1 MFDALEH
8 WLASVQL
15 PRIISNPS
23 IVVSRSKMR
32 LPIMQVSVDTKK
44 LASFAIIA
52 FVMGGA
58 LGGLLF
64 NYGGVYVP
72 TSDLSNMFGFMNQ
85 FQSYDELKDYLAESA
100 SSDMYWGGPWFSLG
114 VDDMMMFEDSA
125 VPRGDTITSNWESIG
140 SGSDGEISIIPSSG
154 TESYNVDFSGTN
166 IQVEGVDEADVVKTD
181 GTYIYYAKG
190 SEIIIVKAYPASDVR
205 IVSRTNM
212 SRPVQDIYISGD
224 RLIVFTAQSP
234 NWYFYEEEGI
244 ADDGYRVILT
254 ILDISDRA
262 SPEEIREINM
272 DGTYFNSRLIG
283 DHLYFIIRNPAYI
296 YDDIVELPTI
306 REGEEWSTIDADCIW
321 YPNNTR
327 GWMAYHTIASL
338 DVQDSEAKLTT
349 ETFLLDEGSTIYV
362 SPTNMYLISEGWYRE
377 SRITKIGIEN
387 GEIKF
392 RANGTV
398 PGYVLNQFSM
408 DEHDGYFRIATTG
421 SVDNRR
427 GGNNVFVMD
436 TELNIVGR
444 LEGLAE
450 GEQIYSSR
458 FMGDRVYLVTFK
470 ITDPL
475 FTIDLSDPENPTV
488 LGALKIPGFSTYLH
502 PYDENILIGIGKET
516 IEDKSGTIAWQQ
528 GVKISLFDV
537 SDVSDPKE
545 LAKLVIGDRGS
556 DSNALYDHH
565 AFLFSRARNLLV
577 LPILEAQIDETDFA
591 DGKAPDDWYGEY
603 VYQGAYV
610 FDISEEGIEL
620 RGKVTHIDDPSEFLK
635 SGYWFDSEYQVERS
649 LYIED
654 NLYTLS
660 DGMLKVSSLSTLE
673 ELAAIDFGE

>member
-1 MFDALEH
+1 
-8 WLASVQL
+8 
-15 PRIISNPS
+15 
-23 IVVSRSKMR
+23 MR

-44 LASFAIIA
+44 LASFAIVA
-52 FVMGGA
+52 FLMGGA

-72 TSDLSNMFGFMNQ
+72 TSDLSNVFGYMNQ
-85 FQSYDELKDYLAESA
+85 FQSYDELKDYLTERVSY
-100 SSDMYWGGPWFSLG
+100 DEYWGFPMLGRGFSDVMVMEEAGTLSG
-114 VDDMMMFEDSA
+114 GDSEINFEVTGIA
-125 VPRGDTITSNWESIG
+125 PEA
-140 SGSDGEISIIPSSG
+140 DGG
-154 TESYNVDFSGTN
+154 LDYSGTN
-166 IQVEGVDEADVVKTD
+166 VQVEGVDEADVVKTD

-190 SEIIIVKAYPASDVR
+190 SEIIIVQAYPASDVK

-212 SRPVQDIYISGD
+212 SRSIQDIYISGD
-224 RLIVFTAQSP
+224 RLIVFTAQTP
-234 NWYFYEEEGI
+234 NYYYYYEV
-244 ADDGYRVILT
+244 DGMAQDEYRSILT
-254 ILDISDRA
+254 ILDISDRGN
-262 SPEEIREINM
+262 PEEVREINM

-306 REGEEWSTIDADCIW
+306 REGETWTTIDADCIW

-327 GWMAYHTIASL
+327 GWMAYHTIASMN
-338 DVQDSEAKLTT
+338 VQDDEAKLTT

-362 SPTNMYLISEGWYRE
+362 SPTNMYLISEGWWRE
-377 SRITKIGIEN
+377 TRITKIGIED

-421 SVDNRR
+421 TNEGRR
-427 GGNNVFVMD
+427 EGNNVYVMD
-436 TELNIVGR
+436 PELNIVGSV
-444 LEGLAE
+444 EGLAE

-458 FMGDRVYLVTFK
+458 FIGDRCYLVTFK

-475 FTIDLSDPENPTV
+475 FTIDLSDPENPEV

-516 IEDKSGTIAWQQ
+516 IEDKWGEIAWQQ

-537 SDVSDPKE
+537 SNVSDPKE
-545 LAKLVIGDRGS
+545 LAKLEIGDRGTE
-556 DSNALYDHH
+556 SNALYDHH
-565 AFLFSRARNLLV
+565 AFLFSKARDLLV

-620 RGKVTHIDDPSEFLK
+620 RGKVTHIQDPTEFLK
-635 SGYWFDSEYQVERS
+635 SGYWFESDYQVERS

-660 DGMLKVSSLSTLE
+660 DGMLKVNSLDSLE
-673 ELAAIDFGE
+673 ELAAIDLGG

>member
-8 WLASVQL
+8 WLDSVQL

-32 LPIMQVSVDTKK
+32 LPIMQVSVDTRK

-52 FVMGGA
+52 FIMGGA

-85 FQSYDELKDYLAESA
+85 FQSYDELKDYLSA
-100 SSDMYWGGPWFSLG
+100 SESSDYWGGGRFVPWFS
-114 VDDMMMFEDSA
+114 
-125 VPRGDTITSNWESIG
+125 IG
-140 SGSDGEISIIPSSG
+140 GSDIMAVEERSGPLEFSVEFDSVGGDGELSFIPATGSTG
-154 TESYNVDFSGTN
+154 FEVDYSGTN
-166 IQVEGVDEADVVKTD
+166 VQVEGVDEADVVKTD

-190 SEIIIVKAYPASDVR
+190 SEIIIVQAYPASDVR

-234 NWYFYEEEGI
+234 NWYYYEETRTG
-244 ADDGYRVILT
+244 DDGYRAILT

-306 REGEEWSTIDADCIW
+306 REGEEWSTIDAECIW

-338 DVQDSEAKLTT
+338 DIQDSEAKLTT

-377 SRITKIGIEN
+377 SRITKIGIED

-408 DEHDGYFRIATTG
+408 DEHNGYFRIATTG

-427 GGNNVFVMD
+427 DGNNVFVMD
-436 TELNIVGR
+436 TDLNIVGR
-444 LEGLAE
+444 LEGLAV

-475 FTIDLSDPENPTV
+475 FTIDLSDPENPEV

-516 IEDKSGTIAWQQ
+516 VEDKWGEIAWQQ

-537 SDVSDPKE
+537 NDVSDPKE

-620 RGKVTHIDDPSEFLK
+620 RGKVTHIDDPAEFLK
-635 SGYWFDSEYQVERS
+635 SGYWFESSNQVERS

>member
-1 MFDALEH
+1 
-8 WLASVQL
+8 
-15 PRIISNPS
+15 
-23 IVVSRSKMR
+23 MR

-44 LASFAIIA
+44 LASFAIVA
-52 FVMGGA
+52 FLVGGA

-85 FQSYDELKDYLAESA
+85 FQSYDELKDYLTERDFTDS
-100 SSDMYWGGPWFSLG
+100 YWGGPFSILSRGLG
-114 VDDMMMFEDSA
+114 SDMAVFGDSPA
-125 VPRGDTITSNWESIG
+125 A
-140 SGSDGEISIIPSSG
+140 GSDGEFVIA
-154 TESYNVDFSGTN
+154 ESLGSAKDYSGTN
-166 IQVEGVDEADVVKTD
+166 VQVEGVDEADVVKTD

-190 SEIIIVKAYPASDVR
+190 SEIIIVQAYPVSDVR

-224 RLIVFTAQSP
+224 RLIVFTAQIP
-234 NWYFYEEEGI
+234 DHFYYYEV
-244 ADDGYRVILT
+244 DGMIPDEYRSILT

-262 SPEEIREINM
+262 SPEEVREINM

-296 YDDIVELPTI
+296 YDDIVELPII
-306 REGEEWSTIDADCIW
+306 REGEAWTTIDADCIW

-327 GWMAYHTIASL
+327 GWMAYHTIASI
-338 DVQDSEAKLTT
+338 DVQADDGKLTT
-349 ETFLLDEGSTIYV
+349 ETFLLDEGSSIYV
-362 SPTNMYLISEGWYRE
+362 SPTNLYLTSEGWWRE
-377 SRITKIGIEN
+377 TRITKIGIED

-392 RANGTV
+392 KDNGTV

-421 SVDNRR
+421 TNEGRR
-427 GGNNVFVMD
+427 EGNNVFVMD
-436 TELNIVGR
+436 SELNIVGSV
-444 LEGLAE
+444 EGLAA

-458 FMGDRVYLVTFK
+458 FMGDRCYLVTFK

-475 FTIDLSDPENPTV
+475 FTIDLSDPENPEV

-502 PYDENILIGIGKET
+502 PYDENIIIGIGKET
-516 IEDKSGTIAWQQ
+516 IEDKWGEIAWQQ

-537 SDVSDPKE
+537 SDVTDPKE
-545 LAKLVIGDRGS
+545 LAKLEIGDRGTE
-556 DSNALYDHH
+556 SNALYDHH

-620 RGKVTHIDDPSEFLK
+620 RGKVTHIEDSTEFLR
-635 SGYWFDSEYQVERS
+635 SGYWFESDYQVERS
-649 LYIED
+649 LYIEE

-660 DGMLKVSSLSTLE
+660 NGMLKVNSLSSLE
-673 ELAAIDFGE
+673 ELAAIELGE

>member
-1 MFDALEH
+1 M
-8 WLASVQL
+8 
-15 PRIISNPS
+15 RI
-23 IVVSRSKMR
+23 
-32 LPIMQVSVDTKK
+32 PIMQVSVDTRK
-44 LASFAIIA
+44 LASFAIVA
-52 FVMGGA
+52 FLMGGA

-64 NYGGVYVP
+64 NYGGVYMP
-72 TSDLSNMFGFMNQ
+72 TSNLSNMFGYMNQ
-85 FQSYDELKDYLAESA
+85 FQSYDELKEYLTVRNSY
-100 SSDMYWGGPWFSLG
+100 DGYWGFPMLG
-114 VDDMMMFEDSA
+114 RGLSDVMVMEEA
-125 VPRGDTITSNWESIG
+125 VTL
-140 SGSDGEISIIPSSG
+140 SGGNSGIAPKADGG
-154 TESYNVDFSGTN
+154 QDYSGTN
-166 IQVEGVDEADVVKTD
+166 VQVEGVDEADVVKTD

-190 SEIIIVKAYPASDVR
+190 SEIIIVQAYPASDVK

-212 SRPVQDIYISGD
+212 SRPIQDIYISGD
-224 RLIVFTAQSP
+224 RLIVFTAQIP
-234 NWYFYEEEGI
+234 NYYYYYEV
-244 ADDGYRVILT
+244 DGMAQDEYRSILT
-254 ILDISDRA
+254 ILDISDRG
-262 SPEEIREINM
+262 SPEEVREINM

-306 REGEEWSTIDADCIW
+306 REGETWSTIDADCIW

-338 DVQDSEAKLTT
+338 DVQNDEAKLTT

-362 SPTNMYLISEGWYRE
+362 SPNNLYLISEGWWRE
-377 SRITKIGIEN
+377 TRITKIGIQD

-421 SVDNRR
+421 TNEGRR
-427 GGNNVFVMD
+427 EGNNVYVMD
-436 TELNIVGR
+436 SELNIVGSV
-444 LEGLAE
+444 EGLAE

-458 FMGDRVYLVTFK
+458 FIGDRCYLVTFK

-475 FTIDLSDPENPTV
+475 FTIDLSDPENPKV

-516 IEDKSGTIAWQQ
+516 VEDKWGEIAWQQ

-545 LAKLVIGDRGS
+545 LAKLVIGDRGTE
-556 DSNALYDHH
+556 SNALYDHH

-577 LPILEAQIDETDFA
+577 LPILEAQIDESDFA

-620 RGKVTHIDDPSEFLK
+620 RGKVTHIQDPTEFLK
-635 SGYWFDSEYQVERS
+635 SGYWFDSDYQVERS

-660 DGMLKVSSLSTLE
+660 NGMFKVNSLDSLE
-673 ELAAIDFGE
+673 ELAAIELGG

>member
-1 MFDALEH
+1 
-8 WLASVQL
+8 
-15 PRIISNPS
+15 
-23 IVVSRSKMR
+23 MR

-44 LASFAIIA
+44 LASFAIVA
-52 FVMGGA
+52 FLVGGA

-72 TSDLSNMFGFMNQ
+72 TSGLSNMFGFMNQ
-85 FQSYDELKDYLAESA
+85 FQSYDELKDYLTERDFTDS
-100 SSDMYWGGPWFSLG
+100 YWGGPVFFMSRGLG
-114 VDDMMMFEDSA
+114 SDMVMFEASPAAGSDGA
-125 VPRGDTITSNWESIG
+125 FAIAESIG
-140 SGSDGEISIIPSSG
+140 LEND
-154 TESYNVDFSGTN
+154 YSGTN
-166 IQVEGVDEADVVKTD
+166 VQVEGVDEADMVKTD
-181 GTYIYYAKG
+181 GTFIYYAKG
-190 SEIIIVKAYPASDVR
+190 SEIIIVQAFPASDVR

-224 RLIVFTAQSP
+224 RLIVFTAQTP
-234 NWYFYEEEGI
+234 NYYYYYEM
-244 ADDGYRVILT
+244 DGMIQDKYRSLLT

-262 SPEEIREINM
+262 NPEEVREINM

-296 YDDIVELPTI
+296 YDDILELPTI
-306 REGEEWSTIDADCIW
+306 REGEAWTTIDAECIW

-327 GWMAYHTIASL
+327 GWMAYHTIASI
-338 DVQDSEAKLTT
+338 DVQDNEAKLST
-349 ETFLLDEGSTIYV
+349 ETFLLDEGSAIYV
-362 SPTNMYLISEGWYRE
+362 SPTNLYLTSEGWWRE
-377 SRITKIGIEN
+377 TRITKIGIED

-392 RANGTV
+392 KANGTV

-421 SVDNRR
+421 TNEGRR
-427 GGNNVFVMD
+427 EGNNVFVMD
-436 TELNIVGR
+436 SELNIVGSV
-444 LEGLAE
+444 EGLAA

-458 FMGDRVYLVTFK
+458 FIGDRCYLVTFK

-475 FTIDLSDPENPTV
+475 FTIDLSDPENPEV

-502 PYDENILIGIGKET
+502 PYDENIIIGIGKET
-516 IEDKSGTIAWQQ
+516 IEDKWGEIAWQQ

-537 SDVSDPKE
+537 SDITDPKE
-545 LAKLVIGDRGS
+545 LAKLEIGDRGTE
-556 DSNALYDHH
+556 SNALYDHH

-591 DGKAPDDWYGEY
+591 DGKVPDDWYGEY

-610 FDISEEGIEL
+610 FDINEDGIEL
-620 RGKVTHIDDPSEFLK
+620 RGKVTHIEDPTEFLM
-635 SGYWFDSEYQVERS
+635 SGYWFESDYQVERS

-660 DGMLKVSSLSTLE
+660 NGMLKVNSLDSLE
-673 ELAAIDFGE
+673 ELAAIELGE

>member
-1 MFDALEH
+1 
-8 WLASVQL
+8 
-15 PRIISNPS
+15 
-23 IVVSRSKMR
+23 MR

-44 LASFAIIA
+44 LASFAIVA
-52 FVMGGA
+52 FLMGGA

-72 TSDLSNMFGFMNQ
+72 TSDLSNVFGYMNQ
-85 FQSYDELKDYLAESA
+85 FQSYDELKDYLTERVSY
-100 SSDMYWGGPWFSLG
+100 DEYWGFPMLGRGFSDVMVMEEAGTLSG
-114 VDDMMMFEDSA
+114 GDSEINFEVTGIA
-125 VPRGDTITSNWESIG
+125 PEA
-140 SGSDGEISIIPSSG
+140 DGG
-154 TESYNVDFSGTN
+154 LDYSGTN
-166 IQVEGVDEADVVKTD
+166 VQVEGVDEADVVKTD

-190 SEIIIVKAYPASDVR
+190 SEIIIVQAYPASDVK

-212 SRPVQDIYISGD
+212 SRSIQNIYISGD
-224 RLIVFTAQSP
+224 RLIVFTAQTP
-234 NWYFYEEEGI
+234 NYYYYYEV
-244 ADDGYRVILT
+244 DGMAQDEYRSILT
-254 ILDISDRA
+254 ILDISDRGN
-262 SPEEIREINM
+262 PEEVREINM

-306 REGEEWSTIDADCIW
+306 REGETWTTIDADCIW

-327 GWMAYHTIASL
+327 GWMAYHTIASMN
-338 DVQDSEAKLTT
+338 VQDDEAKLTT

-362 SPTNMYLISEGWYRE
+362 SPTNMYLISEGWWRE
-377 SRITKIGIEN
+377 TRITKIGIED

-421 SVDNRR
+421 TNEGRR
-427 GGNNVFVMD
+427 EGNNVYVMD
-436 TELNIVGR
+436 PELNIVGSV
-444 LEGLAE
+444 EGLAE

-458 FMGDRVYLVTFK
+458 FIGDRCYLVTFK

-475 FTIDLSDPENPTV
+475 FTIDLSDPENPEV

-516 IEDKSGTIAWQQ
+516 IEDKWGEIAWQQ

-537 SDVSDPKE
+537 SNVSDPKE
-545 LAKLVIGDRGS
+545 LAKLEIGDRGTE
-556 DSNALYDHH
+556 SNALYDHH
-565 AFLFSRARNLLV
+565 AFLFSKARDLLV

-620 RGKVTHIDDPSEFLK
+620 RGKVTHIQDPTEFLK
-635 SGYWFDSEYQVERS
+635 SGYWFESDYQVERS

-660 DGMLKVSSLSTLE
+660 DGMLKVNSLDSLE
-673 ELAAIDFGE
+673 ELAAIDLGG

>member
-1 MFDALEH
+1 
-8 WLASVQL
+8 
-15 PRIISNPS
+15 
-23 IVVSRSKMR
+23 MR
-32 LPIMQVSVDTKK
+32 LPIMQVSVDTRK
-44 LASFAIIA
+44 LASFAIVA
-52 FVMGGA
+52 FLMGGA

-64 NYGGVYVP
+64 NYGGVYMP
-72 TSDLSNMFGFMNQ
+72 TSNLSNMFGYMNQ
-85 FQSYDELKDYLAESA
+85 FQSYDELKEYLTVRNSY
-100 SSDMYWGGPWFSLG
+100 DGYWGFPMLGRGFSD
-114 VDDMMMFEDSA
+114 VMVMEEA
-125 VPRGDTITSNWESIG
+125 VTL
-140 SGSDGEISIIPSSG
+140 SGGNSGIAPKADGG
-154 TESYNVDFSGTN
+154 QDYSGTN
-166 IQVEGVDEADVVKTD
+166 VQVEGVDEADVVKTD

-190 SEIIIVKAYPASDVR
+190 SEIIIVQAYPASDVK

-212 SRPVQDIYISGD
+212 SRPIQDIYISGD
-224 RLIVFTAQSP
+224 RLIVFTAQIP
-234 NWYFYEEEGI
+234 NYYYYYEV
-244 ADDGYRVILT
+244 DGMAQDEYRSILT
-254 ILDISDRA
+254 ILDISDRG
-262 SPEEIREINM
+262 SPEEVREINM

-283 DHLYFIIRNPAYI
+283 DHLYFIIRNPAFI

-306 REGEEWSTIDADCIW
+306 REGETWSTIDADCIW

-338 DVQDSEAKLTT
+338 DVQNDEAKLTT

-362 SPTNMYLISEGWYRE
+362 SPTNLYLISEGWWRE
-377 SRITKIGIEN
+377 TRITKIGIQD

-421 SVDNRR
+421 TNEGRR
-427 GGNNVFVMD
+427 EGNNVYVMD
-436 TELNIVGR
+436 SELNIVGSVER
-444 LEGLAE
+444 LAE

-458 FMGDRVYLVTFK
+458 FIGDRCYLVTFK

-475 FTIDLSDPENPTV
+475 FTIDLSDPENPKV

-516 IEDKSGTIAWQQ
+516 VEDKWGEIAWQQ

-545 LAKLVIGDRGS
+545 LAKLVIGDRGTE
-556 DSNALYDHH
+556 SNALYDHH

-577 LPILEAQIDETDFA
+577 LPILEAQIDESDFA

-620 RGKVTHIDDPSEFLK
+620 RGKVTHIQDPTEFLK
-635 SGYWFDSEYQVERS
+635 SGYWFDSDYQVERS

-660 DGMLKVSSLSTLE
+660 NGMFKVNSLDSLE
-673 ELAAIDFGE
+673 ELAAIELGG

>member
-1 MFDALEH
+1 
-8 WLASVQL
+8 
-15 PRIISNPS
+15 
-23 IVVSRSKMR
+23 MR

-44 LASFAIIA
+44 LASFALVA
-52 FVMGGA
+52 FLMGGA

-72 TSDLSNMFGFMNQ
+72 TSDLSNIFGYMNQ
-85 FQSYDELKDYLAESA
+85 FQSYDELKEYLTVRNSYDE
-100 SSDMYWGGPWFSLG
+100 YWGFPMLGRGFSDVMIMEEAGTLSG
-114 VDDMMMFEDSA
+114 GNSEIDFEVTGIAPDA
-125 VPRGDTITSNWESIG
+125 
-140 SGSDGEISIIPSSG
+140 DGG
-154 TESYNVDFSGTN
+154 LDYSGTN
-166 IQVEGVDEADVVKTD
+166 VQVEGVDEADVVKTD

-190 SEIIIVKAYPASDVR
+190 SEIIIVQAYPASDVK

-212 SRPVQDIYISGD
+212 SRSIQDIYISGD
-224 RLIVFTAQSP
+224 RLIVFTAQTP
-234 NWYFYEEEGI
+234 NYYYYYEV
-244 ADDGYRVILT
+244 DGMAQDEYRSILT
-254 ILDISDRA
+254 ILDISDRGN
-262 SPEEIREINM
+262 PEEVREINM

-306 REGEEWSTIDADCIW
+306 REGETWTTIDADCIW

-327 GWMAYHTIASL
+327 GWMAYHTIASM
-338 DVQDSEAKLTT
+338 DVQDDEAKLTT

-362 SPTNMYLISEGWYRE
+362 SPTNMYLISEGWWRE
-377 SRITKIGIEN
+377 TRITKIGIED

-421 SVDNRR
+421 TNEGRR
-427 GGNNVFVMD
+427 EGNNVYVMD
-436 TELNIVGR
+436 PELNIVGSV
-444 LEGLAE
+444 EGLAE

-458 FMGDRVYLVTFK
+458 FIGDRCYLVTFK

-475 FTIDLSDPENPTV
+475 FTIDLSDPENPEV

-516 IEDKSGTIAWQQ
+516 IEDKWGEIAWQQ

-545 LAKLVIGDRGS
+545 LAKLEIGDRGTE
-556 DSNALYDHH
+556 SNALYDHH
-565 AFLFSRARNLLV
+565 AFLFSKARNLLV

-620 RGKVTHIDDPSEFLK
+620 RGKVTHIQDPTEFLK
-635 SGYWFDSEYQVERS
+635 SGYWFESDYQVERS

-660 DGMLKVSSLSTLE
+660 DGMLKVNSLDSLE
-673 ELAAIDFGE
+673 ELAAIDLGG

>member
-1 MFDALEH
+1 
-8 WLASVQL
+8 
-15 PRIISNPS
+15 
-23 IVVSRSKMR
+23 MR
-32 LPIMQVSVDTKK
+32 LPIMQVSVDTRK
-44 LASFAIIA
+44 LASFAIVA
-52 FVMGGA
+52 FLMGGA
-58 LGGLLF
+58 LGGLMF
-64 NYGGVYVP
+64 NYGGVYMP
-72 TSDLSNMFGFMNQ
+72 TSDLSNMFGYMNQ
-85 FQSYDELKDYLAESA
+85 FQSYDELKEYLTMRDSGEG
-100 SSDMYWGGPWFSLG
+100 YWGFPMFGRGFSDVMVMEEAVTLSG
-114 VDDMMMFEDSA
+114 GNPEIAFEVTGIAPEAEGGLD
-125 VPRGDTITSNWESIG
+125 
-140 SGSDGEISIIPSSG
+140 
-154 TESYNVDFSGTN
+154 YSGTN
-166 IQVEGVDEADVVKTD
+166 VQVEGVDEADVVKTD

-190 SEIIIVKAYPASDVR
+190 SEIIIVQAYPASDVK

-212 SRPVQDIYISGD
+212 SRPIQDIYISGD
-224 RLIVFTAQSP
+224 RLIVFTAQIP
-234 NWYFYEEEGI
+234 NYYYYYEV
-244 ADDGYRVILT
+244 DGMAQDEYRSILT
-254 ILDISDRA
+254 ILDISDRG
-262 SPEEIREINM
+262 SPGEVREINM

-306 REGEEWSTIDADCIW
+306 REGETWSTIDADCIW

-338 DVQDSEAKLTT
+338 DVQNDEAKLTT

-362 SPTNMYLISEGWYRE
+362 SPTNLYLISEGWWRE
-377 SRITKIGIEN
+377 TRITKISIQD

-421 SVDNRR
+421 TNEGRR
-427 GGNNVFVMD
+427 EGNNVYVMD
-436 TELNIVGR
+436 SELYIVGSV
-444 LEGLAE
+444 EGLAE

-458 FMGDRVYLVTFK
+458 FIGDRCYLVTFK

-475 FTIDLSDPENPTV
+475 FTIDLSDPENPEV

-516 IEDKSGTIAWQQ
+516 VEDKWGEIAWQQ

-545 LAKLVIGDRGS
+545 LAKLVIGDRGTE
-556 DSNALYDHH
+556 SNALYDHH

-577 LPILEAQIDETDFA
+577 LPILEAQIDESDFA

-620 RGKVTHIDDPSEFLK
+620 RGKVTHIQDPTEFLK
-635 SGYWFDSEYQVERS
+635 SGYWFDSDYQVERS

-660 DGMLKVSSLSTLE
+660 NGMFKVNSLGSLE
-673 ELAAIDFGE
+673 ELASIELGG

>member
-1 MFDALEH
+1 
-8 WLASVQL
+8 
-15 PRIISNPS
+15 
-23 IVVSRSKMR
+23 MR
-32 LPIMQVSVDTKK
+32 LPIMQISVDTRK
-44 LASFAIIA
+44 LASFALVAFII
-52 FVMGGA
+52 GGA

-85 FQSYDELKDYLAESA
+85 FQSYDELKDYLVASESYD
-100 SSDMYWGGPWFSLG
+100 SYWGGPLFSFRG
-114 VDDMMMFEDSA
+114 RGFVDDMVIM
-125 VPRGDTITSNWESIG
+125 ESFPMA
-140 SGSDGEISIIPSSG
+140 GSDGAVEMISEALKGSG
-154 TESYNVDFSGTN
+154 ESLDFSGTN
-166 IQVEGVDEADVVKTD
+166 VQVEGVDEADVVKTD

-190 SEIIIVKAYPASDVR
+190 SEIIIVQAYPATDVR
-205 IVSRTNM
+205 IVSMTNM

-224 RLIVFTAQSP
+224 KLIVFTAQTP
-234 NWYFYEEEGI
+234 NYRYYNEEEGI
-244 ADDGYRVILT
+244 GDDGYRAILT

-262 SPEEIREINM
+262 SPEEVREINM

-283 DHLYFIIRNPAYI
+283 DHLYFLIRNPAYI
-296 YDDIVELPTI
+296 YDDIVELPSI

-362 SPTNMYLISEGWYRE
+362 SPTNMYLISEGWWRE

-387 GEIKF
+387 GAIKF
-392 RANGTV
+392 KANGTV

-421 SVDNRR
+421 TNNDRR
-427 GGNNVFVMD
+427 SGNNVYVMD
-436 TELNIVGR
+436 SELNIVGSV
-444 LEGLAE
+444 EGLAV

-475 FTIDLSDPENPTV
+475 FTIDLSDPENPEV

-516 IEDKSGTIAWQQ
+516 IEDKSGNIAWQQ

-537 SDVSDPKE
+537 SDVTDPKE
-545 LAKLVIGDRGS
+545 LAKLEIGDRGS

-565 AFLFSRARNLLV
+565 AFLFSRSRNLLV

-591 DGKAPDDWYGEY
+591 DGEAPDDWYGEY

-620 RGKVTHIDDPSEFLK
+620 RGQVTHIEDPMEFLK
-635 SGYWFDSEYQVERS
+635 SGYWFESGYQVERS

-660 DGMLKVSSLSTLE
+660 NGMLKVNSLSTLE
-673 ELAAIDFGE
+673 ELAAIELGE